1 MSQNLR
7 IEDLLGELSQ
17 EGQLESRGVFT
28 LDVQAAVQK
37 LSEFQLDDPSA
48 YLIKIVQA
56 AVASGARRCEM
67 KVGMFSV
74 ECWLWGAN
82 FSVTEL
88 GSIPGEL
95 LRSTTASPARYHLA
109 VALNGAI
116 STVIETIEL
125 AGFDGT
131 HGQKVVW
138 KYGET
143 QTSSWTPPEKGSEGR
158 LLCVKFSRNQ
168 KGRSQAIDD
177 FIGKRD
183 IFGMLSGGESG
194 WTRDEKVLHHKFDLA
209 AMPIEINRH
218 ALRCGA
224 KSFSD
229 YNKSAWTF
237 NGLFG
242 PESFAQELFFP
253 GSSLIKVPIQSSKP
267 QIVEQKS
274 GQIVASQMLAHRPG
288 TKPRKAAIGTVV
300 SCHLWA
306 GAFKRQNDGL
316 FNKVPGLRL
325 ILVDDGFLI
334 YDQIF
339 GRGSSFGVSG
349 SGVVIASAEGL
360 CKDLSSLQLIDNE
373 ALHERIRAAAQLL
386 SQVVEGRLEQ
396 ACVAGSKLLPEMQRS
411 KSNV

>member
-17 EGQLESRGVFT
+17 EGQLDSRGVFT
-28 LDVQAAVQK
+28 LDAQAAVQK

-74 ECWLWGAN
+74 ECWLRGVN
-82 FSVTEL
+82 CSVTEL

-95 LRSTTASPARYHLA
+95 LRSATASPARYHLA

-138 KYGET
+138 KFGET
-143 QTSSWTPPEKGSEGR
+143 QTSSWTPPEKDSEGR
-158 LLCVKFSRNQ
+158 LLYLKFSRNQ

-183 IFGMLSGGESG
+183 IFGMLSGDESG
-194 WTRDEKVLHHKFDLA
+194 WTRDEKELHQKFDLA
-209 AMPIEINRH
+209 AMPIQINKH
-218 ALRCGA
+218 AIRCGA
-224 KSFSD
+224 KSFGD
-229 YNKSAWTF
+229 YHKSAWSFT
-237 NGLFG
+237 GIFG

-267 QIVEQKS
+267 QIVELKS
-274 GQIVASQMLAHRPG
+274 GQIGASQMLAHRPG
-288 TKPRKAAIGTVV
+288 TKPRRAAVGTVV
-300 SCHLWA
+300 SCHLWV
-306 GAFKRQNDGL
+306 GAFRRQKDGL

-334 YDQIF
+334 YDQTFARDSPF
-339 GRGSSFGVSG
+339 GGSG
-349 SGVVIASAEGL
+349 SGVVIASAQGL
-360 CKDLSSLQLIDNE
+360 SKDLSSLQLIDNE
-373 ALHERIRAAAQLL
+373 ALDERIRAASQLL
-386 SQVVEGRLEQ
+386 SLLVENRLDQ
-396 ACVAGSKLLPEMQRS
+396 AAEAGSNLLLEIQRS